1 MVIFI
6 GVKSTI
12 LIHSVIS
19 CIFPIPDIW
28 VSQIPGWYSLE
39 LQQSPISARTSP
51 GISDSCRPKTDQITG
66 FSFYK
71 KRNSSKCVRR
81 SSHENKERLRHSS
94 RLNNSD
100 TGITTAATSTTTRS
114 TAAANDRAGWHH
126 GHSRTQRKVFTTGD
140 NVSIQLC
147 SGLVFT
153 LTDPDKW
160 RKGKWPGRGEEKNR
174 WFTGTITFYTIIR

>member
-1 MVIFI
+1 M
-6 GVKSTI
+6 
-12 LIHSVIS
+12 
-19 CIFPIPDIW
+19 
-28 VSQIPGWYSLE
+28 PGQVQEFLTAKNW
-39 LQQSPISARTSP
+39 
-51 GISDSCRPKTDQITG
+51 GPKTDQITG

-71 KRNSSKCVRR
+71 KRNSSKCGRR
-81 SSHENKERLRHSS
+81 SSREDKECLRHSS

-126 GHSRTQRKVFTTGD
+126 GHSRTQRKVFTMGD

-160 RKGKWPGRGEEKNR
+160 HKGKSPGRGEEKNR
-174 WFTGTITFYTIIR
+174 WFTGTITFFFCNKIIVFGCGDWIYLFTLQHFMKQYIVDVFYLFL